1 MKISIVI
8 TLGIVAVIAIAVIA
22 TIGGSLD
29 QSSQSKIRVAFFPSI
44 GHAVPIVG
52 IENGIFEK
60 GIGEQIKIETK
71 LFDSGPQVIE
81 SIFASS
87 IDVAYVGPGPVI
99 NGFLKSYGKDIRILA
114 GAASGG
120 ASFIIQ
126 PDSGLDSIENFDGK
140 RIASP
145 QISNSQDVSLRYYLA
160 SNDLKPVEKGGTVF
174 VLNISNPDIYTL
186 FAKGDIDGAWVPEP
200 WATMLVQDLDGVRLF
215 NEEKLWPN
223 EQFASVLLIARTD
236 YLENNHE
243 LVQNWLKS
251 HKETVA
257 WINSNP
263 DQSKSIFESFLKK
276 HMGKSLPTKII
287 DEAFSNLTI
296 TDFKV
301 SKVPALAQLLTLA
314 SLQGIADTLSG
325 EGIRFESFEMKS
337 NSKDNLLNIEES
349 LALGPAVS
357 IFFDGYVDKGKIVS
371 LSGTLVPARTVNK
384 VIGWI
389 PLLGKILV
397 GNKIGEG
404 IFGVSF
410 KMKGPPKNIKTTV
423 NPIKTL
429 TPRFITRML
438 EKIKDMKNKNEETK

>member
-1 MKISIVI
+1 MKITVTVFSLTIMI
-8 TLGIVAVIAIAVIA
+8 IAVAVIVVL
-22 TIGGSLD
+22 TGNYSET
-29 QSSQSKIRVAFFPSI
+29 SQDKLRVAFFPSI

-52 IENGIFEK
+52 LENGIFQEE
-60 GIGEQIKIETK
+60 IGEQIKIETK
-71 LFDSGPQVIE
+71 IFDSGPQVIE
-81 SIFASS
+81 SIFAGS
-87 IDVAYVGPGPVI
+87 IDIAYVGPGPII
-99 NGFLKSYGKDIRILA
+99 NGFLKSDGMDIKILS

-120 ASFIIQ
+120 ASFIVKS
-126 PDSGLDSIENFDGK
+126 DSELDSFENFDGK

-251 HKETVA
+251 HKETVV

-287 DEAFSNLTI
+287 DESFSNLTI
-296 TDFKV
+296 TSDPIKNSV
-301 SKVPALAQLLTLA
+301 LTFA
-314 SLQGIADTLSG
+314 ERADSLGYLGRTG
-325 EGIRFESFEMKS
+325 Y
-337 NSKDNLLNIEES
+337 NL
-349 LALGPAVS
+349 
-357 IFFDGYVDKGKIVS
+357 D
-371 LSGTLVPARTVNK
+371 
-384 VIGWI
+384 
-389 PLLGKILV
+389 
-397 GNKIGEG
+397 G
-404 IFGVSF
+404 IFYQPDLNLN
-410 KMKGPPKNIKTTV
+410 KMVKQLIG
-423 NPIKTL
+423 
-429 TPRFITRML
+429 
-438 EKIKDMKNKNEETK
+438 